1 MSQPMRLI
9 AVLNAAAAA
18 VSHER
23 RRGEL
28 LFYYLFYRLQ
38 LLYLTIMR
46 ALQGLKPKGGPGNDR
61 GIF

>member
-1 MSQPMRLI
+1 MSQQMRLT

-23 RRGEL
+23 PREL